1 VTTYLQTGKTGKGIV
16 ILPKGFTYQG
26 RKISLDV
33 ESGAPLS
40 VRAVVGNREDPQERL
55 ELLKKYYPDAK
66 GFSESDNM
74 KKIAKEFGYGEDNFI
89 YTIKD
94 NEGNETQTLYNPIG
108 LDEGDTASMGRAIA
122 ETIGGVVGTVAS
134 LPSVAVSGPIGP
146 IIGAGLGAEGGGQ
159 IYDRVMDYL
168 AKEYVSRGSFSEEL
182 IDSMLRVGVN
192 ITAPEFV
199 QQVTKRIPNPFKG
212 GARLLTG
219 VTNKI
224 AEQSRKTLKKAEKLG
239 IDIPT
244 LGQLSDS
251 NFARFVTT
259 KLKSFPQTVD
269 QYVQKQEEFINSLAE
284 ATADLAKKF
293 GSPQREGGKIGFAL
307 QKEALNALEKF
318 RVRQTTLFT
327 EASKSL
333 PPGVKTQL
341 PSLQSLV
348 DDINKEVDEG
358 VDPDIVKAVLKR
370 AKSYLDFAKKND
382 GMSVDALLK
391 NRTINLQIAKS
402 ANAGTETVGINKAN
416 VKYLKDINKALYED
430 MINLFENAG
439 GEKAVKAYRKAQN
452 YTRLNQNLNIDEALN
467 PIVDKNADQAFKF
480 VLAGTKESSER
491 LNKVYRSISKEGQ
504 QDLSASLVDRMGYTK
519 PGGSEIDSWNP
530 NTFLRNFDNLS
541 TSVKDTI
548 FKDKKLKGQLDDLVD
563 VLKQAKKMNN
573 FENPSGSGANI
584 VGITSLAAPLLGA
597 YSSVT
602 TGSLTGIGL
611 AGTAFLT
618 PYSMRYL
625 MTNKNFMNWLISSG
639 KEVIDNPRSLSKH
652 LSRLGASIVE
662 KEVDPEY
669 KEAVGDYINQLLFQM
684 NNNQESK
691 VEEEQDKQ
699 VAQAVK
705 ETPQQP
711 VGNVQV
717 TQPNINITPPTT
729 QAPPPQMMAS
739 LPDQKSVGGGGI
751 TSVGKKEQFG
761 GLFPTDDLGKLI
773 ASRKA

>member
-1 VTTYLQTGKTGKGIV
+1 MTTYLQTGKTGQGIV
-16 ILPKGFTYQG
+16 VLPKGFTYQG

-66 GFSESDNM
+66 GFFESDNM

-94 NEGNETQTLYNPIG
+94 KEGNETQTLYNPIG

-122 ETIGGVVGTVAS
+122 ETVGGVLGTVIS
-134 LPSVAVSGPIGP
+134 LPSATVSGPIGP
-146 IIGAGLGAEGGGQ
+146 IIGGGLAAEGAGQ

-199 QQVTKRIPNPFKG
+199 QQVTKRIPNAFKG
-212 GARLLTG
+212 GAKLLTG
-219 VTNKI
+219 VTKKI
-224 AEQSRKTLKKAEKLG
+224 AEQSRETLKKAEKLG

-251 NFARFVTT
+251 NFAKFVTT

-269 QYVQKQEEFINSLAE
+269 SYITKQEEFINSLAE
-284 ATADLAKKF
+284 ATSELAKKF
-293 GSPQREGGKIGFAL
+293 GSPRREGGQIGFMI
-307 QKEALNALEKF
+307 KEEALSALEKF
-318 RVRQTTLFT
+318 RTRQTKLFAEAAKTLP
-327 EASKSL
+327 A
-333 PPGVKTQL
+333 GVKTQL
-341 PSLQSLV
+341 PAVQSLIS
-348 DDINKEVDEG
+348 DIKKEVSEG
-358 VDPDIVKAVLKR
+358 VDPEIVKAVLKR
-370 AKSYLDFAKKND
+370 AQSYIDFAKKND

-391 NRTINLQIAKS
+391 NRTLNLQIAKS

-416 VKYLKDINKALYED
+416 VEYLKKINEALFED

-452 YTRLNQNLNIDEALN
+452 YTRLNQNLNINEALN
-467 PIVDKNADQAFKF
+467 PIVDKDANQAFKF
-480 VLAGTKESSER
+480 VLSGTKESSER
-491 LNKVYRSISKEGQ
+491 LDKVFRSMSKEGQ
-504 QDLSASLVDRMGYTK
+504 ENLSASIIDRMGYTR
-519 PGGSEIDSWNP
+519 PAGTEIDGWNP
-530 NTFLRNFDNLS
+530 NVFLRNYDNLS
-541 TSVKDTI
+541 QSVKNTL
-548 FKDKKLKGQLDDLVD
+548 FKDKQLKGQLNDLVD

-573 FENPSGSGANI
+573 FENPSGTGQNI
-584 VGITSLAAPLLGA
+584 VGITSLTAPILGA

-602 TGSLTGIGL
+602 TGNLTAAGL

-618 PYSMRYL
+618 PYGMRYL
-625 MTNKNFMNWLISSG
+625 MTNKKFMNWLISSG

-662 KEVDPEY
+662 KDVDPEY

-705 ETPQQP
+705 ETPQQQ
-711 VGNVQV
+711 VGDI
-717 TQPNINITPPTT
+717 QPTRPKINIQPPSRTT
-729 QAPPPQMMAS
+729 EQPVQTAS
-739 LPDQKSVGGGGI
+739 LPITPNTKGI
-751 TSVGKKEQFG
+751 ASLNKGEQFG
-761 GLFPTDDLGKLI
+761 GLFPQDNLGQLI
-773 ASRKA
+773 ANRKA